1 MPTISQLPQAAPV
14 GAADLVP
21 VSQSGT
27 TAATTVGNLLA
38 NVQPAILAPTGSLLG
53 RSSLGAGGP
62 EAVGVG
68 SGLSLNTGTLTAI
81 GITGLTATG
90 TISAMDLVGIS
101 QGGADR
107 NIPYAA
113 FLDGMT
119 IDLAQ
124 PAAPTA
130 DSDTL
135 WVAQGTSTMLRQTFA
150 AIWSWVTTKLPSY
163 KRPVV
168 EIATNTT
175 LDGTVH
181 NGAVLVCSQTVTL
194 SPAFINMG
202 SGFSCDVINLSS
214 GGVTLASGIT
224 TSTGAATLLPGQWAV
239 LRCASY
245 SGGSVVYAGIS
256 GGTLSAPG
264 EVTGLAASGGTSS
277 TMTLTWSTPTTGGT
291 PTSYTVQFR
300 VTGTTSWATASGAV
314 SGTTFT
320 LTGLAAGT
328 SYDYQVF
335 GVNAGG
341 VGPTSLVVT
350 ASTPAVAGAVSAITW
365 NVAPS
370 GSYVHGSGTIGVNA
384 QITPSTAAVQFGF
397 STSATVAPLSWAAG
411 TFVNTNLWGA
421 FVPIPAIAGTWYAWC
436 EGTDGSSP
444 TVYATP
450 FTVT

>member
-1 MPTISQLPQAAPV
+1 MPTISQLPQAGPT
-14 GAADLVP
+14 GAADLIP
-21 VSQSGT
+21 ISQSGT

-38 NVQPAILAPTGSLLG
+38 TVQPAILAPTGSLLG
-53 RSSLGAGGP
+53 RNSLGAGGP

-68 SGLSLNTGTLTAI
+68 SGLSLNTGTLSAL
-81 GITGLTATG
+81 GITGLTATS
-90 TISAMDLVGIS
+90 TIAATDLVGIS

-107 NIPYAA
+107 SIAYAA

-124 PAAPTA
+124 PAAPAA

-135 WVAQGTSTMLRQTFA
+135 WVAQGSSTMLRQTLA
-150 AIWSWVTTKLPSY
+150 AVWSWVATKLPSY

-168 EIATNTT
+168 EITINTT

-181 NGAVLVCSQTVTL
+181 NGSVLICSQAVTL

-202 SGFSCDVINLSS
+202 SGFSCDIVNLS
-214 GGVTLASGIT
+214 GGLVTLGTGIT
-224 TSTGAATLLPGQWAV
+224 TSTGNTTLEPGQWAM

-245 SGGSVVYAGIS
+245 SGGNVVYAGIS
-256 GGTLSAPG
+256 GGTVSAPG
-264 EVTGLAASGGTSS
+264 QVTGLAASGATTSAV
-277 TMTLTWSTPTTGGT
+277 MLTWSAPTTGGT
-291 PTSYTVQFR
+291 PSSYTVQFR
-300 VTGTTSWATASGAV
+300 VSGTTSWSTASSAV
-314 SGTTFT
+314 SGLSFT
-320 LTGLAAGT
+320 LTGLAAAT
-328 SYDYQVF
+328 SYDFHAF
-335 GVNAGG
+335 GVNSGGAG
-341 VGPTSLVVT
+341 TASAAVT
-350 ASTPAVAGAVSAITW
+350 ATTLAAAGAVSAISW

-384 QITPSTAAVQFGF
+384 HVTPSTAAVQFGC
-397 STSATVAPLSWAAG
+397 STSATVPPVSWTAAS
-411 TFVNTNLWGA
+411 FVNTDLWGA
-421 FVPIPAIAGTWYAWC
+421 FVPIPATAGTWYAWC

>member
-1 MPTISQLPQAAPV
+1 MPTISQLPQAAPI

-38 NVQPAILAPTGSLLG
+38 GVQPAILAPTGSLLG
-53 RSSLGAGGP
+53 RNSLGAGGP
-62 EAVGVG
+62 EAVSVG
-68 SGLSLNTGTLTAI
+68 SGLGLNAGTLSAI
-81 GITGLTATG
+81 GITGLTETG
-90 TISAMDLVGIS
+90 TIAATDLVGIS

-124 PAAPTA
+124 PAAPAT
-130 DSDTL
+130 DSDTF

-150 AIWSWVTTKLPSY
+150 AIWSWVATKLPSY
-163 KRPVV
+163 KRPVA
-168 EIATNTT
+168 EITINTT

-181 NGAVLVCSQTVTL
+181 NGAVLICSQAVTL

-214 GGVTLASGIT
+214 GGVTFAPGIT
-224 TSTGAATLLPGQWAV
+224 TSTGSTTLPPGQWAM

-245 SGGSVVYAGIS
+245 SGGSVVYAGIL
-256 GGTLSAPG
+256 GGTLAAPG
-264 EVTGLAASGGTSS
+264 QVTGLAASGATSS
-277 TMTLTWSTPTTGGT
+277 TMTLAWSAPTTGGA

-300 VTGTTSWATASGAV
+300 VTGSTSWATANGAV
-314 SGTTFT
+314 AGNTFT
-320 LTGLAAGT
+320 LTGLAGGT
-328 SYDYQVF
+328 TYDYQVF

-341 VGPTSLVVT
+341 AGPASSVVT
-350 ASTPAVAGAVSAITW
+350 ASTLAAAGAVSAITW

-384 QITPSTAAVQFGF
+384 HITPSTAAVQFGF
-397 STSATVAPLSWAAG
+397 SNSATVAPFSWTAG
-411 TFVNTNLWGA
+411 SLVNTDLWGA
-421 FVPIPAIAGTWYAWC
+421 FVPIPAAAGTWYAWC
-436 EGTDGSSP
+436 EGSDSSSP

>member
-38 NVQPAILAPTGSLLG
+38 GVQPAILAPTGSLLG
-53 RSSLGAGGP
+53 RNSLGAGGP

-68 SGLSLNTGTLTAI
+68 SGLGLNAGTLSAI
-81 GITGLTATG
+81 GITGLTETG
-90 TISAMDLVGIS
+90 TIAATDLVGIS

-107 NIPYAA
+107 SIPYAA

-124 PAAPTA
+124 PAAPAT

-150 AIWSWVTTKLPSY
+150 AIWSWVATKLPSY
-163 KRPVV
+163 KRPVA
-168 EIATNTT
+168 EITTNTA

-181 NGAVLVCSQTVTL
+181 NGAVLVCSQAVTL

-214 GGVTLASGIT
+214 GVVTFASGIT
-224 TSTGAATLLPGQWAV
+224 TSTGNATLPPGQWAM

-245 SGGSVVYAGIS
+245 SGGSVVYAGLS
-256 GGTLSAPG
+256 GSTLAAPG
-264 EVTGLAASGGTSS
+264 QATGLAASGATSS
-277 TMTLTWSTPTTGGT
+277 TMTLSWSAPTTGGA

-300 VTGTTSWATASGAV
+300 VTGITSWTTASGAI

-328 SYDYQVF
+328 SYDYQAF
-335 GVNAGG
+335 GVNAAGA
-341 VGPTSLVVT
+341 GPASSVVT
-350 ASTPAVAGAVSAITW
+350 ASTLAATGAVSAITW

-370 GSYVHGSGTIGVNA
+370 GSYAHGSGTIGVNA
-384 QITPSTAAVQFGF
+384 HVTPSIAAVQFGF
-397 STSATVAPLSWAAG
+397 STSATIAPSGWTAG
-411 TFVNTNLWGA
+411 SLVNTDLWGA
-421 FVPIPAIAGTWYAWC
+421 FVPIPATAGTWYAWC
-436 EGTDGSSP
+436 EGSDGSTP

>member
-38 NVQPAILAPTGSLLG
+38 GVQPAILAPTGSLLG
-53 RSSLGAGGP
+53 RNSFGTGGP
-62 EAVGVG
+62 EAVSVG
-68 SGLSLNTGTLTAI
+68 AGLGLNTGTLSAI
-81 GITGLTATG
+81 GITGLTETG
-90 TISAMDLVGIS
+90 TISATDLVGIS

-113 FLDGMT
+113 FLDRMT

-124 PAAPTA
+124 PASPVT

-150 AIWSWVTTKLPSY
+150 AIWSWVATKLPSY

-168 EIATNTT
+168 EITTNTI

-181 NGAVLVCSQTVTL
+181 NGTVLVCSQAVTL

-214 GGVTLASGIT
+214 GGVTFASGIT
-224 TSTGAATLLPGQWAV
+224 TSTGNATLPPGQWAM

-245 SGGSVVYAGIS
+245 SGGSVVYAGILGS
-256 GGTLSAPG
+256 TLAAPG
-264 EVTGLAASGGTSS
+264 QATGLAASGATSS
-277 TMTLTWSTPTTGGT
+277 TMTLSWSAPTTGGA

-314 SGTTFT
+314 SGTTFM
-320 LTGLAAGT
+320 LTGLAAST

-341 VGPTSLVVT
+341 AGPASSAVA
-350 ASTPAVAGAVSAITW
+350 ASTLAAAGAVSAITW

-384 QITPSTAAVQFGF
+384 HITPSTAAVQFGF
-397 STSATVAPLSWAAG
+397 STSATVAPLSWTPG
-411 TFVNTNLWGA
+411 SLVNTDLWGA
-421 FVPIPAIAGTWYAWC
+421 FVPIPATAGSWYAWC
-436 EGTDGSSP
+436 EGSDGSSP